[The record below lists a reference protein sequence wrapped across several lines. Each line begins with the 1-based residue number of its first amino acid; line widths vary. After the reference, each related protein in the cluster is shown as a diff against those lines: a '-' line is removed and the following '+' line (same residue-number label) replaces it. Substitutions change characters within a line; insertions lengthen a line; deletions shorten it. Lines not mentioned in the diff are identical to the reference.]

1 MFLHIAAFALFVCMC
16 VFVCVYVIL
25 LAGRCGGMAA
35 EHVSVHVS
43 KKSVH
48 ENWVRSVLVHPSGA
62 FILSASDDRSIRV
75 FDVKV
80 RRSMSIAWC

>member
-1 MFLHIAAFALFVCMC
+1 MFRFV
-16 VFVCVYVIL
+16 FL
-25 LAGRCGGMAA
+25 
-35 EHVSVHVS
+35 

-75 FDVKV
+75 FDMKV
-80 RRSMSIAWC
+80 RRSILIAWCLLRRWGAGGRG